1 MSLGPPGGN
10 GSTMRMGLLGY
21 AFSDAMAGH
30 SVHVNTTLHT
40 TITGRFI
47 LVELLGAEQRE

>member
-47 LVELLGAEQRE
+47 LVSS